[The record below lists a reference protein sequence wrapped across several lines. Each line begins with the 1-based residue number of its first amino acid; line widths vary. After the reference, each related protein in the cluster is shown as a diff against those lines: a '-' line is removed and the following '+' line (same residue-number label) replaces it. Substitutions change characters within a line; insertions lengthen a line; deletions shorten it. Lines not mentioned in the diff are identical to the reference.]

1 MAALDRIY
9 NGRVFAYDHFTLSH
23 DPERNLVEFLDRV
36 PDALNLDVDLV
47 SHSRGGLV
55 SRALSGET
63 ALGPIPQ
70 INVGKAVFVAAPNHG
85 TPLADASHMMEFI
98 DRYTSMLNLIP
109 PGPHAVVTDILE
121 AIVTVVKM
129 IGNSALEGL
138 SGLASMDPNG
148 PFLAALNQGA
158 ATSATYYGVAS
169 NYEPKG
175 GLAAMVK
182 DGLVDRVF
190 DDAANDLVV
199 PTIGVHTG
207 SSDPAFPIPSDRV
220 LEFDSS
226 RAIGHSDYF
235 SKPETSAALLSW
247 LGAGA

>member
-1 MAALDRIY
+1 MAELDRIY
-9 NGRVFAYDHFTLSH
+9 EGRVFAFDHFTLSH
-23 DPERNLVEFLDRV
+23 DPERNLVEFLDRL
-36 PDALNLDVDLV
+36 PDSVNLELDLV

-55 SRALSGET
+55 SRALCGET
-63 ALGPIPQ
+63 SLGPVPQ
-70 INVGKAVFVAAPNHG
+70 INVGKAVFVATPNHG
-85 TPLADASHMMEFI
+85 TPLADAAHIMEFI

-121 AIVTVVKM
+121 AIVTAVKM
-129 IGNSALEGL
+129 IGNSALSGL
-138 SGLASMDPNG
+138 SGLASMDPRG
-148 PFLAALNQGA
+148 PFLAAFNQGT
-158 ATSATYYGVAS
+158 ATTATYYGVAS
-169 NYEPKG
+169 NYEPTG

-199 PTIGVHTG
+199 PTVGVHSG
-207 SSDPAFPIPSDRV
+207 SNDPGFPIPAERV

-247 LGAGA
+247 LSGS